1 MKCLE
6 RNKQTFY
13 YSLYESKEAIKDEYG
28 NVTGEYEII
37 RGNPQMARANI
48 SAAKGEVDSNQFGEN
63 LAYDRVVIME
73 DADTDID
80 EYTVMW
86 VDTMPILD
94 ESGATDTP
102 YDYIVKKVARSINS
116 VSIAIS
122 KVDVQ

>member
-86 VDTMPILD
+86 VDTMPTLD